1 MAISAQ
7 NGHFGSN
14 HETSNDLIP
23 KMRPQFVANIAKNL
37 VHWEWFGAEKQLVCL
52 WRMDLMFHTHATFEL
67 FSLDIGS
74 YEYEIGENYLN
85 KLILKFP
92 ESFFVIL

>member
-7 NGHFGSN
+7 NGHLGSN

-23 KMRPQFVANIAKNL
+23 KMRPRFVANIAKNL

-52 WRMDLMFHTHATFEL
+52 
-67 FSLDIGS
+67 
-74 YEYEIGENYLN
+74 
-85 KLILKFP
+85 
-92 ESFFVIL
+92 